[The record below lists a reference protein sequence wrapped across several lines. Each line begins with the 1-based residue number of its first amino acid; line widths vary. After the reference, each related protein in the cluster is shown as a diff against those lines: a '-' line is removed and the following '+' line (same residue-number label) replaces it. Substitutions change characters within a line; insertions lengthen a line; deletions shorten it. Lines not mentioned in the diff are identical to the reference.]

1 MAISRNYS
9 RTVRLALVLMAGASL
24 AACASVQPRYSN
36 RLDGGAKPAPGHAVP
51 GQGVYKVGSPY
62 QVGGVWYVPQEQPDY
77 DQTGVAS
84 WYGDEFH
91 EKATANGEIF
101 DMNAVSAAHTTL
113 PLPSIVEVT
122 NLDNGKRLQVRVN
135 DRGPFVGGRII
146 DLSHEAA
153 RQLGYDRAGLARVR
167 VRYVGPAPLLGP
179 DAGVRYADAR
189 PASNRPLATR
199 LPPAP
204 PRALAAAPAA
214 ASALS
219 DTADIDPVMELAAG
233 SSRKAVAGQV
243 MKASAPQAQQVGARA
258 FADQALPPVTGAEI
272 SDAPIAAAVTPI
284 AAPTAVSQAELPAL
298 PTAPKPLADPLDAK
312 TQVIAQAGPSAA
324 SPLRIQAG
332 AFSSEANAQRAVS
345 QLAPAG
351 QASIEPLQRDGTT
364 LYRVVIPAPDDEVA
378 AYALRDRVAQ
388 IGFADARVL
397 HSF

>member
-1 MAISRNYS
+1 
-9 RTVRLALVLMAGASL
+9 
-24 AACASVQPRYSN
+24 
-36 RLDGGAKPAPGHAVP
+36 
-51 GQGVYKVGSPY
+51 
-62 QVGGVWYVPQEQPDY
+62 
-77 DQTGVAS
+77 
-84 WYGDEFH
+84 
-91 EKATANGEIF
+91 
-101 DMNAVSAAHTTL
+101 
-113 PLPSIVEVT
+113 VEVT
-122 NLDNGKRLQVRVN
+122 NLDNGKTLQVRVN

-189 PASNRPLATR
+189 PTSAHPLPTR
-199 LPPAP
+199 LPAQP
-204 PRALAAAPAA
+204 PKALASTPAA
-214 ASALS
+214 ASALGER
-219 DTADIDPVMELAAG
+219 ADLDPVMELAAG
-233 SSRKAVAGQV
+233 SSRHAATAQVVKAAAPRAEQAG
-243 MKASAPQAQQVGARA
+243 AQAIRA
-258 FADQALPPVTGAEI
+258 QALPPVTGAEI
-272 SDAPIAAAVTPI
+272 SDAPIPPAVTPI
-284 AAPTAVSQAELPAL
+284 APPTAVAQAELPAL
-298 PTAPKPLADPLDAK
+298 PAAPKPAFD
-312 TQVIAQAGPSAA
+312 PSAGA
-324 SPLRIQAG
+324 QVQLASQAPAAAVSPLRVQAG